1 MNANEIKKHVLEV
14 ISAKSWLAVSD
25 IKDEYKL
32 ENDLGMDSLDRVEL
46 IMALEREFDVSI
58 SDDELTAIEQMSVA
72 ELSDFM
78 VQKAGE

>member
-32 ENDLGMDSLDRVEL
+32 ESDLGMDSLDRVEL

>member
-46 IMALEREFDVSI
+46 VMALEREFDVSI
-58 SDDELTAIEQMSVA
+58 SDDEFAAIEQMSVA

-78 VQKAGE
+78 VQKTGK

>member
-1 MNANEIKKHVLEV
+1 MNANEVKKHVLEV
-14 ISAKSWLAVSD
+14 ISAKSWLAASD

-32 ENDLGMDSLDRVEL
+32 ESDLGMDSLDRVEL

-78 VQKAGE
+78 VQKTGK

>member
-46 IMALEREFDVSI
+46 VMALEREFDVSI
-58 SDDELTAIEQMSVA
+58 SDEELTAIEQMSVA